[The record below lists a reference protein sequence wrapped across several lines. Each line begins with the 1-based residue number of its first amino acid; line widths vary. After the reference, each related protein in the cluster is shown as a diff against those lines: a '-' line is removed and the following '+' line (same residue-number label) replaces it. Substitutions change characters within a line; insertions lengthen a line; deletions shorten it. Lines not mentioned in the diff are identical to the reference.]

1 MAQSLIHF
9 LLVYSLDAGGLLRRE
24 EFRNPEAA
32 ATAYEA
38 AEAEFRSN
46 DEAARF
52 EVVLVGADSIETVMR
67 THGHY
72 FADADEAMF
81 ADLLAS
87 H

>member
-9 LLVYSLDAGGLLRRE
+9 LLVYSFDAGRLIRE
-24 EFRNPEAA
+24 EKFTDTQMAV
-32 ATAYEA
+32 TAYES
-38 AEAEFRSN
+38 AEAEFRSIN
-46 DEAARF
+46 EAAKF

-72 FADADEAMF
+72 FKDADEAMF
-81 ADLLAS
+81 ADLLAC